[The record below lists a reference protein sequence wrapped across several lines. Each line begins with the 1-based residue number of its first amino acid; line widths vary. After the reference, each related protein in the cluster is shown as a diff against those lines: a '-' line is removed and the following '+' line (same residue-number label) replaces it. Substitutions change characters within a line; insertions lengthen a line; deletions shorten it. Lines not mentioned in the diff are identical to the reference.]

1 MQFGVQMC
9 LNRCFLFCSSS
20 YLIFFLSTCYCSW
33 THISFLLLF
42 LPVPK
47 TCGQNSKTQPA
58 VFLGF
63 LHNVWSEIDWRAQTV
78 TLINL
83 AIVDMYVSSC
93 CCARLES
100 HDLHGPAPYAVG
112 SPVRVRAPSNC
123 RLQAAGTQ
131 SLKLNNS

>member
-1 MQFGVQMC
+1 MC

-20 YLIFFLSTCYCSW
+20 YLIFFFLSTCYCSW

-83 AIVDMYVSSC
+83 AITRATCMARRRTPSVAPHRTCVLHSMQLSS
-93 CCARLES
+93 AE
-100 HDLHGPAPYAVG
+100 
-112 SPVRVRAPSNC
+112 C
-123 RLQAAGTQ
+123 RQLA
-131 SLKLNNS
+131 SLLAHTVPEIE